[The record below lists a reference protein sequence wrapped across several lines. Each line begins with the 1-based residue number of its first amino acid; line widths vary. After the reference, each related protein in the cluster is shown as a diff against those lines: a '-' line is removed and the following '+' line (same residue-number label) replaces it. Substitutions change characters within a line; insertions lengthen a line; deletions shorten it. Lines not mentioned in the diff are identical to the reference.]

1 MTTKT
6 RAGAGIALAILLA
19 GTFMTALDV
28 SIVNVAAPKMQAGL
42 GLSGATLQLVISGYS
57 VAFAALLVTGAR
69 LGDDHGHRRLFMI
82 GLLGFTATSLLCGL
96 AWSPGVLV
104 VARILQGASGALMT
118 PQVVTVIQLWYAAEA
133 RARALALYA
142 TVICAGAVVGQ
153 ILGGALVS
161 ADIAGTSWRPVFL
174 VNVPVGLALLVA
186 GPRVL
191 PHTRAERSR
200 KLDPLGVALLTGFI
214 VLVMVP
220 LVSGHQAGWA
230 WWTWACL
237 AAAVPTGA
245 ALVLHLRREQR
256 RGGDPLI
263 DLGLLRRAPV
273 ALGLTSVAAQMVA
286 YGGFLFALTL
296 HLQGGLGESPLRS
309 GLTFGPYAVG
319 FAVTSLA
326 APMLPPQLVRR
337 VAAGGLAAMALGYI
351 DLALVANGGDWHDA
365 ADAADPR
372 ARGRGL
378 RGRLQPGHR
387 PRGGRRPGGERQGR
401 ERPAHDRGAAV
412 LCAGRGH
419 DRQRVPEPRA
429 LGHGARVRGG
439 GGVVRGARP
448 VGGGACGGS
457 DAGRATRS
465 RPAGRRQC
473 LVVGAWCLGCGLQAP
488 STKHQAPCMPA

>member
-1 MTTKT
+1 MTSKT
-6 RAGAGIALAILLA
+6 RAGAGVALAILLA

-28 SIVNVAAPKMQAGL
+28 SIVNVAAPKMEAGL

-82 GLLGFTATSLLCGL
+82 GLVGFTATSLLCGL

-104 VARILQGASGALMT
+104 VARVLQGASGALMT

-174 VNVPVGLALLVA
+174 VNVPVGLALIAA

-200 KLDPLGVALLTGFI
+200 NLDPLGVALLTGFI

-220 LVSGHQAGWA
+220 LVFGHQAGWA

-273 ALGLTSVAAQMVA
+273 ALGLTAVAAQMVA

-309 GLTFGPYAVG
+309 GLTFGPYALG

-351 DLALVANGGDWHDA
+351 DLALAANGGSWHDA
-365 ADAADPR
+365 LMLPILALAGAGFGAGYSPVIGRAVADVPAENAKD
-372 ARGRGL
+372 ASGL
-378 RGRLQPGHR
+378 LTT
-387 PRGGRRPGGERQGR
+387 
-401 ERPAHDRGAAV
+401 AV
-412 LCAGRGH
+412 QLFY
-419 DRQRVPEPRA
+419 A
-429 LGHGARVRGG
+429 LGVATIGSEFLSHAHSGTGHAFAVAAGSCGALGLV
-439 GGVVRGARP
+439 A
-448 VGGGACGGS
+448 
-457 DAGRATRS
+457 AGLATALTRAERRS
-465 RPAGRRQC
+465 GPRLAT
-473 LVVGAWCLGCGLQAP
+473 ASA
-488 STKHQAPCMPA
+488 SA

>member
-1 MTTKT
+1 MEAQMTTKT

-28 SIVNVAAPKMQAGL
+28 SIVNVAAPKMEAGL
-42 GLSGATLQLVISGYS
+42 GLSGAALQLVISGYS

-69 LGDDHGHRRLFMI
+69 LGDDHGHRRLFLI
-82 GLLGFTATSLLCGL
+82 GLVGFTATSLLCGL
-96 AWSPGVLV
+96 AWSPEVLV
-104 VARILQGASGALMT
+104 AARVLQGASGAMMT

-161 ADIAGTSWRPVFL
+161 ADIAGSSWRPVFL
-174 VNVPVGLALLVA
+174 VNVPVGLALLVV

-191 PHTRAERSR
+191 PQTRAERSR

-214 VLVMVP
+214 LLVMVP
-220 LVSGHQAGWA
+220 LVFGHQAGWA
-230 WWTWACL
+230 SWTWASL
-237 AAAVPTGA
+237 AAAVPAGV
-245 ALVLHLRREQR
+245 ALVLHLRREQMH
-256 RGGDPLI
+256 GGDPLI

-309 GLTFGPYAVG
+309 GLTFGPYALG

-337 VAAGGLAAMALGYI
+337 VAAGGLVAMALGYF
-351 DLALVANGGDWHDA
+351 DLALLANSGAWHDA
-365 ADAADPR
+365 LMLPVLALAGAGFGAGYSPVIGRAVADVPAENAKDASGLLTTAVQLFYALGVATIGSAFLSNSHAGTGHAFAVAAAACGALGLVAAGFAAALTR
-372 ARGRGL
+372 A
-378 RGRLQPGHR
+378 
-387 PRGGRRPGGERQGR
+387 ER
-401 ERPAHDRGAAV
+401 HGAA
-412 LCAGRGH
+412 
-419 DRQRVPEPRA
+419 RQLA
-429 LGHGARVRGG
+429 A
-439 GGVVRGARP
+439 AS
-448 VGGGACGGS
+448 A
-457 DAGRATRS
+457 
-465 RPAGRRQC
+465 
-473 LVVGAWCLGCGLQAP
+473 
-488 STKHQAPCMPA
+488 